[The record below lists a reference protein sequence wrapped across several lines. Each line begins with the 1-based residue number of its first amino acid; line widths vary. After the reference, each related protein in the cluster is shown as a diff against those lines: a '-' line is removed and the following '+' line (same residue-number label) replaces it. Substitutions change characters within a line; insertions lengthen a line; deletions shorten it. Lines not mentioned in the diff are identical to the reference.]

1 MTVSERSPSVLD
13 LYSRRISCVAELP
26 ASTPCSSLRRSTTP
40 TFKQRTPDLP
50 PKLTS
55 VTKRTPGDLQHRGPS
70 TRAPYD
76 PSHRHPVL
84 GGRRHRRC
92 SCAGPGRG
100 SANRNDSIG
109 SGRSDRSRRSCCT
122 VRTSRDAALHDRQLV
137 LSRARTAQPTS
148 DLTGRTCSA
157 SCPPASL
164 WSRSREKSLM
174 MWPRSKPS
182 PLAWPRQIPID
193 DPGLSDPSTHSP
205 DREPRASGSLGRRR
219 FGKSPV

>member
-1 MTVSERSPSVLD
+1 MTGESQVLLIDLCAVPGFPDTEPEAMTVSERSPSVLD

-109 SGRSDRSRRSCCT
+109 SGRSDRSR
-122 VRTSRDAALHDRQLV
+122 DHAAPFGPVAMLLFMIAS
-137 LSRARTAQPTS
+137 LCSAERAR
-148 DLTGRTCSA
+148 
-157 SCPPASL
+157 
-164 WSRSREKSLM
+164 
-174 MWPRSKPS
+174 PS
-182 PLAWPRQIPID
+182 PRL
-193 DPGLSDPSTHSP
+193 T
-205 DREPRASGSLGRRR
+205 
-219 FGKSPV
+219 